1 MSFFGPEFFLKRA
14 KKPVLGFHHSLK
26 LSAFCVHVKT
36 KEAPILFHGRIDV
49 AWQPRLKFFVR
60 SARYR

>member
-26 LSAFCVHVKT
+26 LSAFSCMLKQRKHQ
-36 KEAPILFHGRIDV
+36 ILFHGRIDV